1 MFFWDLINDLFVF
14 INLEVGDASD
24 GSVVLSFGLVQVDS
38 DPFSGGEFCQADER
52 D

>member
-1 MFFWDLINDLFVF
+1 MIYLNY
-14 INLEVGDASD
+14 LEVGDASD

-38 DPFSGGEFCQADER
+38 DPFSGGEFCQSDER